1 MVGNFWV
8 DHRHY
13 VIDRHY
19 GKLIRRAESIAEI
32 GDGLLMAH
40 CDRKYRKKID
50 RFDVHGLALD
60 QDYDLLFLLTVLEKV
75 EDEVEVLNAVAAC
88 LKPGGRL
95 IVDLPMQSW
104 LYSSVDRRLGRL
116 RRYDTRG
123 AIALFKSVGFE
134 VVEAVPWGH
143 VYNGVLWWWWVRRW
157 DGVNS
162 LGNWGDR
169 IMGGVKCL
177 DHFIPPLGMGS
188 GAFFV
193 LRKLDNWLERDFSGG
208 DRIYR

>member
-19 GKLIRRAESIAEI
+19 GKLIRRAGSIAEI
-32 GDGLLMAH
+32 GDGLLRVH

-50 RFDVHGLALD
+50 RLDVDELAL
-60 QDYDLLFLLTVLEKV
+60 DYDLLFLLTVLEKV
-75 EDEVEVLNAVAAC
+75 EDEVKVLNAVAAH

-104 LYSSVDRRLGRL
+104 LYGSVDRRLGRL

-123 AIALFKSVGFE
+123 AIALFKSAGLE
-134 VVEAVPWGH
+134 VVEVVPWGH
-143 VYNGVLWWWWVRRW
+143 IYNGVIWWWWVRRVDRAHPLW
-157 DGVNS
+157 M
-162 LGNWGDR
+162 GNWGNR

-177 DHFIPPLGMGS
+177 DHFIPPLGMGA

-193 LRKLDNWLERDFSGG
+193 LSNFEGIEG
-208 DRIYR
+208 DR

>member
-19 GKLIRRAESIAEI
+19 GKLIRRAGSIAEI

-40 CDRKYRKKID
+40 CDRKYRKQID
-50 RFDVHGLALD
+50 RLDVDELAL
-60 QDYDLLFLLTVLEKV
+60 DYDLLFLLTVLETV
-75 EDEVEVLNAVAAC
+75 EDEVGFLKTVAGH

-104 LYSSVDRRLGRL
+104 LYGSVDRRLGRL

-134 VVEAVPWGH
+134 VVEVVPWGH
-143 VYNGVLWWWWVRRW
+143 VYNGVIWWWWVRRG
-157 DGVNS
+157 DGVNPVWM
-162 LGNWGDR
+162 GNWGDR

-177 DHFIPPLGMGS
+177 DHFIPPLGMGA
-188 GAFFV
+188 GAFFL
-193 LRKLDNWLERDFSGG
+193 LRKSDNWLESGG
-208 DRIYR
+208 

>member
-1 MVGNFWV
+1 MEGNFWV
-8 DHRHY
+8 SHRNY
-13 VIDRHY
+13 VLDRHY

-50 RFDVHGLALD
+50 GFNVDAMSLNKLAGH
-60 QDYDLLFLLTVLEKV
+60 YDLMLLLTVLETV
-75 EDEVEVLNAVAAC
+75 EDEVEFLTTVKAH

-95 IVDLPMQSW
+95 IVDLSMQSW
-104 LYSSVDRRLGRL
+104 LYSRVDRRLGRL
-116 RRYDTRG
+116 RRYDTGG

-134 VVEAVPWGH
+134 VVEVVPWGH
-143 VYNGVLWWWWVRRW
+143 IYNGVLWWWWVSRW
-157 DGVNS
+157 DGVVANPAWVVN
-162 LGNWGDR
+162 LGNR
-169 IMGGVKCL
+169 IMKGVKCL

-193 LRKLDNWLERDFSGG
+193 LQK
-208 DRIYR
+208 